1 MQQELFEIGKALSRI
16 ADVMEA
22 NQKGA
27 EVVSPSASP
36 NNESFQLLC
45 GIKDL
50 LESFKLSVG
59 DSVRVGEQDAL
70 DTIIDMVN
78 ELHSA
83 TKNVS

>member
-36 NNESFQLLC
+36 NTERVQSF
-45 GIKDL
+45 DL
-50 LESFKLSVG
+50 NKLAKVFVDKKVCCSMAEARRLAMTAHI
-59 DSVRVGEQDAL
+59 S
-70 DTIIDMVN
+70 
-78 ELHSA
+78 
-83 TKNVS
+83 